1 MTRSPG
7 DTPSAVSPLA
17 AALMKPEQLEQL
29 PPCSA
34 GCLAGGDVRGWIAI
48 VEQRH
53 KLGLSD
59 QEAYARAW
67 DLLAAINPFPATMG
81 RICPHPCE
89 ANCSRREK
97 DGAVAINAL
106 ERFMG
111 DWALACQIPLP
122 RLEDQGS
129 RPESIGVIGAG
140 PAGLSF
146 AYQMARRGYHVTVYE
161 KEEKSGG
168 MLYYG
173 IPQYRLP
180 EDVLGSEVNRL
191 LDTGI
196 ELKLNTAIGQTISM
210 TDLRERHEILFLG
223 IGAGRGLT
231 LGIPGEDGAGTWTG
245 TEYLSQVNRGKKP
258 ELGARVVVIGGGNT
272 AIDAARTARRT
283 GAQVTILYRRTR
295 KEMPAIDAEI
305 DDALTEGVDIEYLT
319 APVGISRDKGRV
331 RAVLVQRME
340 LGKPDG
346 SGRRTPIAVPDSGY
360 EMPAESVIAAV
371 SQQPDWNGL
380 GELKPHTAWVE
391 TAADGEWQ
399 DGLWAGGDTL
409 GIGVA
414 GLAIGQGRRAAEAA
428 DARLRGLESCTA
440 PRRPTLSSTAVK
452 ADFFPEI
459 ERVPSERKPAREWL
473 AFPDEE
479 IQGTISEQ
487 QFLQEV
493 SRCFSC
499 GDCFGCEQCF
509 MYCNAHGLVR
519 LEHVAPGSYFALSLD
534 LCQACRKCIE
544 LCPCG
549 FLSPSQTVLL
559 GGKARV

>member
-1 MTRSPG
+1 
-7 DTPSAVSPLA
+7 
-17 AALMKPEQLEQL
+17 
-29 PPCSA
+29 
-34 GCLAGGDVRGWIAI
+34 
-48 VEQRH
+48 
-53 KLGLSD
+53 
-59 QEAYARAW
+59 
-67 DLLAAINPFPATMG
+67 
-81 RICPHPCE
+81 
-89 ANCSRREK
+89 
-97 DGAVAINAL
+97 
-106 ERFMG
+106 MG
-111 DWALACQIPLP
+111 DWALAHHIPLP
-122 RLEDQGS
+122 RLEDQG
-129 RPESIGVIGAG
+129 REPASIGVIGAG

-146 AYQMARRGYHVTVYE
+146 AYQMARRGYRVTVYE
-161 KEEKSGG
+161 KEEKPGG

-180 EDVLGSEVNRL
+180 EDVLASEVNRL
-191 LDTGI
+191 LDLGI
-196 ELKLNTAIGQTISM
+196 ELKLNSAIGQAISM

-245 TEYLSQVNRGKKP
+245 TEYLSQVNRGRKL

-305 DDALTEGVDIEYLT
+305 DDALTE
-319 APVGISRDKGRV
+319 
-331 RAVLVQRME
+331 
-340 LGKPDG
+340 
-346 SGRRTPIAVPDSGY
+346 VPDSGFKI
-360 EMPAESVIAAV
+360 PAESVIAAV

-380 GELKPHTAWVE
+380 GELKPQTAWVE

-428 DARLRGLESCTA
+428 HARLRGLESWTD
-440 PRRPTLSSTAVK
+440 PQRPAVSSATVK

-509 MYCNAHGLVR
+509 MYCSEHGLVR
-519 LEHVAPGSYFALSLD
+519 LEQVVPGSYFALNLD

-549 FLSPSQTVLL
+549 FLSPSGT
-559 GGKARV
+559 AH